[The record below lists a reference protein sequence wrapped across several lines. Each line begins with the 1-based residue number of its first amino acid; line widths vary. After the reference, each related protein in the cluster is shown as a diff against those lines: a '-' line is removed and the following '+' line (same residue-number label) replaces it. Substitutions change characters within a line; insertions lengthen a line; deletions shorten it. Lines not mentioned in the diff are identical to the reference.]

1 MYPTIFIEHTYIV
14 ARKYHL
20 VWKKFKFK
28 SAEKPGPATPIEFLF
43 GAVNASKRLRSI
55 CTSGKFRHADTRHVQ
70 TIYLCVEGTPRYPS
84 KYPDKVLDVKNPSH
98 CIVVRADLKVHI
110 DKFKLKFPKM
120 EPPPVFF
127 WNTVVSE

>member
-28 SAEKPGPATPIEFLF
+28 SAEKSGQATPIEFLF

-55 CTSGKFRHADTRHVQ
+55 RLENF
-70 TIYLCVEGTPRYPS
+70 GTPIQVMF
-84 KYPDKVLDVKNPSH
+84 KHFICV
-98 CIVVRADLKVHI
+98 LKVHQGTQVSI
-110 DKFKLKFPKM
+110 PIKFLTSTILPIVLLCGRTSKFTLISSNSNSLR
-120 EPPPVFF
+120 
-127 WNTVVSE
+127 WNRRQSFLF